1 MEVIGAMNKV
11 TGGLIKDI
19 TIAPVRKGDVC
30 LILLLCSTK
39 WQKETDWTPIYDL
52 DEIVLSAWK
61 SVKTLDTLED

>member
-19 TIAPVRKGDVC
+19 TIAPARKGDVPY
-30 LILLLCSTK
+30 LAAMPTK

-61 SVKTLDTLED
+61 SVKNT